1 MLIQVLDIILSLVR
15 TKAIGYLRDIRRLT
29 VALSRARLGLYIL
42 GRRSVFE
49 SVFELKPAFDV
60 LFSRPDA
67 LALVTG
73 EMFNATTRGVPDDAN
88 VDQEVEGE
96 ATMTGYEHLEE
107 YVRGIT
113 KAKIEALKQKGG
125 SLPTREVRMGERGD
139 EDVDREGM
147 VLVAEEEAV
156 GGCGEVEGED
166 EV

>member
-1 MLIQVLDIILSLVR
+1 M
-15 TKAIGYLRDIRRLT
+15 
-29 VALSRARLGLYIL
+29 
-42 GRRSVFE
+42 FE

-60 LFSRPDA
+60 LFTRPDE

-73 EMFNATTRGVPDDAN
+73 EMFGATARSVPADDATAN
-88 VDQEVEGE
+88 AAVQGE

-113 KAKIEALKQKGG
+113 AAKIEALKMQGG

-147 VLVAEEEAV
+147 VLVAEEEEAVV
-156 GGCGEVEGED
+156 GGFED
-166 EV
+166 EM